1 MAELTLFF
9 DGNCPLCIAEINA
22 LAKRNTKQLIQF
34 EDLHQSDFATQFP
47 DIDSQEAMR
56 VIYGKLRGKVIT
68 GIDVNYHAWRLV
80 GKEFWVKPLAW
91 RLTRPLA
98 KLGYRLFAANR
109 HSISKFYAKLTK
121 QETLDKQDCGCTVST
136 TVQQSCQSSNVSD
149 GLPHTEHDIDSKR
162 KMRQ

>member
-9 DGNCPLCIAEINA
+9 DGNCSLCVAEINA

-34 EDLHQSDFATQFP
+34 EDLHQANFAVHFP
-47 DIDSQEAMR
+47 DIDSQEAMK
-56 VIYGKLRGKVIT
+56 IIHGKLGSKVIT

-91 RLTRPLA
+91 PLTRPLA

-109 HSISKFYAKLTK
+109 HSISKLYAKLTK
-121 QETLDKQDCGCTVST
+121 QETPDKQDCGCAVPT
-136 TVQQSCQSSNVSD
+136 TYQQSSHTNKVSD
-149 GLPHTEHDIDSKR
+149 EVPHTERNIDSER
-162 KMRQ
+162 KIRQ